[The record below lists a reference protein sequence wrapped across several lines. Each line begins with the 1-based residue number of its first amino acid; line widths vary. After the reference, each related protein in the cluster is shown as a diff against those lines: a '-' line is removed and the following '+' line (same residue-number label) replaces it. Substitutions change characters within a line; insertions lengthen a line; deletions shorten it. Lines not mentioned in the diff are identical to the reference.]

1 VSKTD
6 QHAELKERLKNVPLQ
21 PGVYLYKDRE
31 ERVIYVGKA
40 KSLRQRMRSYFQSP
54 DRLHPK
60 VRAMMN
66 RVADFDFIV
75 TNTEVEAL
83 ILESNLIKAYQPR
96 YNIDLRDDKSYP
108 YLKITIAEEYPR
120 VCLVREEKDGVSRYF
135 GPYTDVTALRETLRL
150 LNTLFPLRTCKTL
163 RQLPRPC
170 LNSDME
176 RCLAPCTGQVGPEEY
191 RQVVE
196 EMVAFLEGR
205 DIGILEQKEREMQE
219 AAAQLEFEKAAR
231 LRDQVQAIKKV
242 YATQKINFSAPY
254 NLDLVG
260 MVGGDDQNLTLVFKV
275 RAGKIIA
282 KDTFWLNRAM
292 AESDA
297 EIMEYFLKHYYQRQ
311 TDIPGEILV
320 SHAPLEGTVLSE
332 WLRTLTGH
340 RVEVR
345 IPQRGDK
352 KQLLD
357 MVLENALLLWE
368 ERKREDLRLQESLHS
383 LARTLDLEVVPQRI
397 EAYDISHL
405 GGEETVASMVVFTGG
420 EADRGA
426 YRRFKIHNDQNND
439 FASLAEALQRRFRNA
454 REGNPSFLPEPDL
467 ILIDGG
473 LGQVNAVRT
482 SLEKAGVEVP
492 VCGLAKKNEEV
503 YLPFRL
509 HPLRL
514 SRRDPGLMLLQR
526 LRDEAHRFAVEYN
539 RQRRGKKV
547 RASELDRIEGIGPQR
562 KQALLSSFG
571 SVKRIRQ
578 ASLEE
583 ILAVPGMNIKVARKV
598 YEYFH
603 PRGGESL

>member
-1 VSKTD
+1 MAKED
-6 QHAELKERLKNVPLQ
+6 QYAEMKERLKNVPLQ

-40 KSLRQRMRSYFQSP
+40 KSLRQRMRSYFQSS

-75 TNTEVEAL
+75 TGTEVEAL

-108 YLKITIAEEYPR
+108 YLKITTAEEYPR
-120 VCLVREEKDGVSRYF
+120 VCLAREEKDGVSRYF

-150 LNTLFPLRTCKTL
+150 LNTLFPLRTCKNL

-170 LNSDME
+170 LNSDMD
-176 RCLAPCTGQVGPEEY
+176 RCLAPCTGQISPQEY
-191 RQVVE
+191 RRMVD

-205 DIGILEQKEREMQE
+205 DTGIVQQKEREMQ
-219 AAAQLEFEKAAR
+219 AASAQLEFEKAAR
-231 LRDQVQAIKKV
+231 LRDQVQAIKKI
-242 YATQKINFSAPY
+242 YATQNINFTAPY
-254 NLDLVG
+254 NLDLIG
-260 MVGGDDQNLTLVFKV
+260 MVGAEDQNLLLVFKV

-282 KDTFWLNRAM
+282 KDTLWLNRAM

-297 EIMEYFLKHYYQRQ
+297 ETMEYFLKHYYQRQ
-311 TDIPGEILV
+311 DDIPGEILV
-320 SHAPLEGTVLSE
+320 SHAPREAMVLGE
-332 WLRTLTGH
+332 WLKNLTGH

-345 IPQRGDK
+345 IPRRGDK

-383 LARTLDLEVVPQRI
+383 LARTLALEVIPERI

-420 EADRGA
+420 ETDRGA

-439 FASLAEALQRRFRNA
+439 YASLAEALQRRFRNA

-473 LGQVNAVRT
+473 AGQVNSVRVA
-482 SLEKAGVEVP
+482 LQKAGVEVP
-492 VCGLAKKNEEV
+492 LCGLAKKNEEV
-503 YLPFRL
+503 YLPFRP

-539 RQRRGKKV
+539 RQRRGKKLKL
-547 RASELDRIEGIGPQR
+547 SELDRIEGVGPQR
-562 KQALLSSFG
+562 KQALLSQLG

-583 ILAVPGMNIKVARKV
+583 IMAVPGMNGKTARRV

-603 PRGGESL
+603 PRDGENL